1 MSYFLLPNVNY
12 NIESVNIT
20 YNPNNTSLFKNGN
33 NPVEVAMSVTLKEI
47 VPIYRHDIEGG
58 M

>member
-1 MSYFLLPNVNY
+1 MIQMPPTV
-12 NIESVNIT
+12 IESVNVT
-20 YNPNNTSLFKNGN
+20 YNPNNTSFFKNGN
-33 NPVEVAMSVTLKEI
+33 NPVEVAMSETFKEI